1 MEDQIKQAVEKQ
13 LRSLN
18 REYFSQKN
26 LNPWIRECKDI
37 YSPGHKDAFIGNGLI
52 GLRVP
57 PEGEPSVLQSHPSM
71 GCKTTRLGIC

>member
-26 LNPWIRECKDI
+26 LHPWIRECKDI
-37 YSPGHKDAFIGNGLI
+37 YSPGHKDAFIGI
-52 GLRVP
+52 V
-57 PEGEPSVLQSHPSM
+57 
-71 GCKTTRLGIC
+71 TRRAIMRYCLEHYIAPQLAEV